1 MISRERLDIFPAHGR
16 LEQLNMFTLN
26 KRAKKVLITLA
37 GSSSGRSKSKN
48 RKVKGNTP
56 VEPKT
61 DGTVD

>member
-37 GSSSGRSKSKN
+37 LGGGSSSGRSKSKN
-48 RKVKGNTP
+48 RKV
-56 VEPKT
+56 
-61 DGTVD
+61 